1 MRMLLK
7 DIVWPDIQRLRK
19 LEQSGGTVKATDHR
33 ARERARRR
41 LRFSRGSHAIAAG
54 KDREVWLAVVVV
66 YGGQPRFGICIKA
79 FQ

>member
-19 LEQSGGTVKATDHR
+19 LEQSGGTVKAPDHR

-41 LRFSRGSHAIAAG
+41 LRLSRGAYAIAAG
-54 KDREVWLAVVVV
+54 KDREVWLAVEL
-66 YGGQPRFGICIKA
+66 YMQGSLDSA
-79 FQ
+79 DA